1 MERDSRGIKKK
12 IELGVQIFVGHVYK
26 SLAAAVTDI

>member
-1 MERDSRGIKKK
+1 MEMDSRGIKRK

-26 SLAAAVTDI
+26 SLAVAVIDV